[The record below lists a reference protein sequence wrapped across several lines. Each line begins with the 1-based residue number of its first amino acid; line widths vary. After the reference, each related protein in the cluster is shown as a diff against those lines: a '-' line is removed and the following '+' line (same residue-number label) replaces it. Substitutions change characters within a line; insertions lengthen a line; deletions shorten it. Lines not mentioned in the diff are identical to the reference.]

1 MSDEPSPLEWSDE
14 SEVQMYA
21 DGGRKLKWSPST
33 YTFQTRQTVKHPHP
47 PPPTMLVL
55 RLVASLLVGTLA
67 TASSLT
73 IQSGRISVLSVDGQQ
88 LRSESYV

>member
-47 PPPTMLVL
+47 PPSNHARPSSRRLTPRRGASNCVFIDNSIGAYICLV
-55 RLVASLLVGTLA
+55 R
-67 TASSLT
+67 
-73 IQSGRISVLSVDGQQ
+73 
-88 LRSESYV
+88 